1 MIQMQEGGMN
11 SGQVEFDVSE
21 GILLELSCRE
31 TQAASRVGIHLSKCD
46 GGISQLRLYCLT
58 GAGKERNSK
67 KYQR

>member
-31 TQAASRVGIHLSKCD
+31 TQAARRGIHLSKCD

-58 GAGKERNSK
+58 GAGKECNSK
-67 KYQR
+67 KHQR